1 MSVMLLVLAVIVA
14 VVLVLIMMQGL
25 RTREQIPP
33 EPVDVDW
40 DATQDQRFQDALER
54 GNKIEAIKIYR
65 EKTGQGLKESKD
77 AVEAYLAGSLPVKKR
92 RQQIAVDSA
101 AGVRDLLEEGRR
113 DEAVDLYAKFAG
125 VDQYTATDAVEQIER
140 EMRLADEP
148 KDADG
153 LTAADQVELRD
164 LLERGRKIEA
174 VKRYRELSG
183 LGLKEAKD
191 AVDAMERGLN
201 S

>member
-25 RTREQIPP
+25 RTRDQIPP
-33 EPVDVDW
+33 EPIDVDW
-40 DATQDQRFQDALER
+40 DATQDKRFQDALER

-77 AVEAYLAGSLPVKKR
+77 AVEAYLAGSVPVKKR

-113 DEAVDLYAKFAG
+113 DEAIDLYAKFAG
-125 VDQYTATDAVEQIER
+125 VDQYTAKDAVEQIER
-140 EMRLADEP
+140 EMRLGD
-148 KDADG
+148 DAAG
-153 LTAADQVELRD
+153 LTAADHTELRD
-164 LLERGRKIEA
+164 LLERGKKIEA
-174 VKRYRELSG
+174 VKRYREMTG
-183 LGLKEAKD
+183 LGLKESKD
-191 AVDAMERGLN
+191 AVDAMERQIK
-201 S
+201 